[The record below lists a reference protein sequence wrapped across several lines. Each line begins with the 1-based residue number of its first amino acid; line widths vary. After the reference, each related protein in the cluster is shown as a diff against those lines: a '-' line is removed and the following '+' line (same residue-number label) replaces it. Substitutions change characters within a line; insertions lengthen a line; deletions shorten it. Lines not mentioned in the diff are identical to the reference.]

1 MKRFYIIAILITI
14 CGITAMAQDRPDLTH
29 QTNSDD
35 RDRMWL
41 TNDMPS
47 LVFDETAQVIL
58 VEGSESDYYIATI
71 TSQANQMVMLET
83 VIDGEYDIID
93 VSMLTAGNYTI
104 ALTSSNW
111 NTYTWT
117 FNQALGVTSNR
128 TAGRTSGRLTN
139 AANGGFMNR
148 E

>member
-1 MKRFYIIAILITI
+1 MKRFYIIILITI

-41 TNDMPS
+41 TCDMPS
-47 LVFDETAQVIL
+47 LVYDETAQVIL
-58 VEGSESDYYIATI
+58 VEGSESVYYIATI

-83 VIDGEYDIID
+83 VIDGEYDTID
-93 VSMLTAGNYTI
+93 VSMLTAGTYTI
-104 ALTSSNW
+104 ALTSSRW

-117 FNQALGVTSNR
+117 FSQALGVSANWAT
-128 TAGRTSGRLTN
+128 GRTSGRLTN
-139 AANGGFMNR
+139 AAR
-148 E
+148 QW